1 MPSSAHLSSGYAKE
15 QRVDD
20 EAWHVAFIRYGGSAR
35 QLLDPSGEHEAKKYH
50 HHLAEVNPFQD
61 ENGRLEVVESL
72 AQYFYDYIRE
82 PSTPSTA
89 GLMFETVGHFYIL
102 RKTKAAL
109 HVEAF
114 SGFPVDKVPCLDAAK
129 YYRPVPGDLPGID
142 SFAFERDENHTIT
155 GVVMFQ
161 YMISPRHPVKEPH
174 INRLWDV
181 LQEQHKGAWQWK
193 IVFVIPKKSFSE
205 QMLAK
210 ALATVL
216 SQFVLEIDVVDMW
229 ETLKDNVDTH
239 NLWGF
244 PC

>member
-1 MPSSAHLSSGYAKE
+1 MHSHLPLPA
-15 QRVDD
+15 
-20 EAWHVAFIRYGGSAR
+20 
-35 QLLDPSGEHEAKKYH
+35 SGEHEAKKYH

-109 HVEAF
+109 HVLGLEDGNKKLFHLEHIDNEKVEAF